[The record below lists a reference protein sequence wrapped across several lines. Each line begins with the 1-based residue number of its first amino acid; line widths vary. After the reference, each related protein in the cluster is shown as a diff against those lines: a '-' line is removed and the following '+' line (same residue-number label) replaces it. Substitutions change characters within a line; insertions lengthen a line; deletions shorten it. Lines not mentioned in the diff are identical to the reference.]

1 MEFKVFD
8 KVTLSLVKVIS
19 INFELNSLEIE
30 STDESDLTEVRH
42 LEDIDFT
49 NSHLSSLSKESI
61 IKLLEYYINL
71 NETYLENREKLYVK
85 RLEDISNIKYY
96 VHKEVL
102 KALEEKDKEKYD
114 ILIYL
119 EEGIKDVL
127 NNRDDKSL
135 LTDRDIEQIIKLRR
149 FQKRLG

>member
-49 NSHLSSLSKESI
+49 HSHLSSLSKESI

-96 VHKEVL
+96 VHGEVL

-114 ILIYL
+114 ILIDL

>member
-1 MEFKVFD
+1 MELKVFD

-85 RLEDISNIKYY
+85 RLEDISSIKYY

>member
-1 MEFKVFD
+1 MELKVFD

-71 NETYLENREKLYVK
+71 NETCLENREKLYVK

>member
-127 NNRDDKSL
+127 NNRDDKFL

>member
-1 MEFKVFD
+1 MELKVFD

-135 LTDRDIEQIIKLRR
+135 LTDRDIKQIIKLRR

>member
-1 MEFKVFD
+1 MELKVFD
-8 KVTLSLVKVIS
+8 IVTLSLVKVIS

-135 LTDRDIEQIIKLRR
+135 LTDRDIKQIIKLRR

>member
-102 KALEEKDKEKYD
+102 KALEERDREKYD
-114 ILIYL
+114 ILIDL
-119 EEGIKDVL
+119 EAGIKDVL

>member
-1 MEFKVFD
+1 MELKVFD

-149 FQKRLG
+149 FQKD

>member
-1 MEFKVFD
+1 MELKVFD

-102 KALEEKDKEKYD
+102 KAIEEKDKEKYD

>member
-102 KALEEKDKEKYD
+102 KAIEEKDKEKYD
-114 ILIYL
+114 ILIDL

>member
-1 MEFKVFD
+1 MELKVFD

-71 NETYLENREKLYVK
+71 NETYLENRETLYVK

>member
-1 MEFKVFD
+1 M
-8 KVTLSLVKVIS
+8 
-19 INFELNSLEIE
+19 
-30 STDESDLTEVRH
+30 
-42 LEDIDFT
+42 
-49 NSHLSSLSKESI
+49 
-61 IKLLEYYINL
+61 
-71 NETYLENREKLYVK
+71 YVK

-102 KALEEKDKEKYD
+102 KSLEEKDKEKYD
-114 ILIYL
+114 ILIDL

>member
-1 MEFKVFD
+1 MELKVFD

-61 IKLLEYYINL
+61 IKLLEYYINF

>member
-1 MEFKVFD
+1 MELKVFD

-49 NSHLSSLSKESI
+49 NSPLSSLSKESI

-102 KALEEKDKEKYD
+102 KALEEKDKEK
-114 ILIYL
+114 
-119 EEGIKDVL
+119 
-127 NNRDDKSL
+127 
-135 LTDRDIEQIIKLRR
+135 TDRYIEQIIKLRR

>member
-96 VHKEVL
+96 VNREVL
-102 KALEEKDKEKYD
+102 KALEERDREKYN
-114 ILIYL
+114 ILIDL
-119 EEGIKDVL
+119 EAGIKDVL

>member
-49 NSHLSSLSKESI
+49 NSNLSSLSKESI

-114 ILIYL
+114 ILIDL

>member
-1 MEFKVFD
+1 MELKVFD

-119 EEGIKDVL
+119 EEDIKDVL

>member
-1 MEFKVFD
+1 M
-8 KVTLSLVKVIS
+8 
-19 INFELNSLEIE
+19 
-30 STDESDLTEVRH
+30 
-42 LEDIDFT
+42 
-49 NSHLSSLSKESI
+49 
-61 IKLLEYYINL
+61 
-71 NETYLENREKLYVK
+71 
-85 RLEDISNIKYY
+85 
-96 VHKEVL
+96 

-127 NNRDDKSL
+127 NNRDDKFL

>member
-1 MEFKVFD
+1 MELKVFD

>member
-1 MEFKVFD
+1 MELKVFD

-114 ILIYL
+114 ILIDL
-119 EEGIKDVL
+119 EEGIEDVL